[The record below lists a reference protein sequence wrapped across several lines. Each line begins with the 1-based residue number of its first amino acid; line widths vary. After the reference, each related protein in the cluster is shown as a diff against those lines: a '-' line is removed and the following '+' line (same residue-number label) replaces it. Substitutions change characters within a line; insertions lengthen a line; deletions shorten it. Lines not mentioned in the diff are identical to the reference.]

1 MRGLVLIVAFVVG
14 SGVVSGGQSVTSSA
28 TQPVPLT
35 EHRDAQGRFR
45 FAYPRSYGAASPGTN
60 DGFNGRS
67 SVRFASPPSPLGGEL
82 VLTRGFPYVDLQ
94 AVGGLYDSIALEV
107 FPDALRGRIVAQLP
121 RLSAKTFC
129 TALGQTTHLDVDSP
143 SLASFT
149 PDQRAGIRRL
159 DLVRSIDAKVAR
171 CESVN
176 GVIAFHRVV
185 RFQEGAPYQH
195 IFGAIRFLE
204 GEVSSV
210 QLVAGAGLP
219 PLALVDEMA
228 AIVRSVTLQPP
239 KQ

>member
-1 MRGLVLIVAFVVG
+1 MRVLALLAALALG
-14 SGVVSGGQSVTSSA
+14 SGHGWGQQSSIR
-28 TQPVPLT
+28 QPVPSV

-45 FAYPRSYGAASPGTN
+45 FAYPRSYGTAAPGTN
-60 DGFNGRS
+60 DGFNGRI
-67 SVRFASPPSPLGGEL
+67 SVRFASFPAPLGGEL

-107 FPDALRGRIVAQLP
+107 FPDALRRRIVAQLP
-121 RLSAKTFC
+121 RLSNSTFC

-143 SLASFT
+143 ALASFT

-171 CESVN
+171 CEPVN

-185 RFQEGAPYQH
+185 RFQEGAPNQH

-204 GEVSSV
+204 GDVSSV
-210 QLVAGAGLP
+210 QLVAGAAALPAGL
-219 PLALVDEMA
+219 LDAMS
-228 AIVRSVTLQPP
+228 AIVRSVTLQPL
-239 KQ
+239 K

>member
-1 MRGLVLIVAFVVG
+1 MRALTLFVALVVG
-14 SGVVSGGQSVTSSA
+14 SSAVSGRQSAGAPV

-45 FAYPRSYGAASPGTN
+45 FAYPRSYGATSPGTN

-67 SVRFASPPSPLGGEL
+67 SVRFASPPAPIGGEL
-82 VLTRGFPYVDLQ
+82 VLTRGFPYVDIQ
-94 AVGGLYDSIALEV
+94 AVGGLYDSVALEV
-107 FPDALRGRIVAQLP
+107 FPDVLRRRIVAQLP
-121 RLSAKTFC
+121 RLSATTFC

-143 SLASFT
+143 ALASLT
-149 PDQRAGIRRL
+149 PEQRAGIRRL

-171 CESVN
+171 CGTVN

-195 IFGAIRFLE
+195 VFGAIRFLD
-204 GEVSSV
+204 GDVSSV
-210 QLVAGAGLP
+210 QLVAGAGNP

-228 AIVRSVTLQPP
+228 AVVRSVTVQ
-239 KQ
+239 QF